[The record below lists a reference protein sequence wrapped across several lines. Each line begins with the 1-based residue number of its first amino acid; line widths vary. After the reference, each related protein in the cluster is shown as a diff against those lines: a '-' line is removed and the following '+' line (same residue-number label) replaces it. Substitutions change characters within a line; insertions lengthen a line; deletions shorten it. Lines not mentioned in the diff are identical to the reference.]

1 MQALEVDEDRDEH
14 GEDVAQQGTSEVKDH
29 RKRHVQLL
37 QRVAHPHNHSDIEY
51 LWESDIVLGV
61 MFDLEYLKDTDP
73 KSAIKYLETIKNSG
87 KAVRM

>member
-1 MQALEVDEDRDEH
+1 
-14 GEDVAQQGTSEVKDH
+14 
-29 RKRHVQLL
+29 
-37 QRVAHPHNHSDIEY
+37 
-51 LWESDIVLGV
+51 